1 MNEDV
6 FLTIDEGIQTE
17 LNIKQSKFI
26 GYAYHIQDEEQAKA
40 ILQII
45 QKEHPK
51 AVHCCYAF
59 DVGLEQ
65 NLQRYSDDGEPSGTA
80 GRPIAGQ
87 IKSFGLKNT
96 LLLVIRYY
104 GGIKLG
110 TSGLIKAY
118 KNTAKA
124 CLENSKFKEAII
136 YKEKKIN
143 VDLSS
148 YNEFKS
154 KAQQEGFIV
163 KDENFG
169 FKKVELSIQYKKSQL
184 NALEIFIS
192 HFS

>member
-26 GYAYHIQDEEQAKA
+26 GFAFNIKDEKHAKN
-40 ILQII
+40 ILQIK

-51 AVHCCYAF
+51 AVHCCYAY

-65 NLQRYSDDGEPSGTA
+65 NLKRYSDDGEPSGTA

-87 IKSFGLKNT
+87 LKSFGLKNT

-124 CLENSKFKEAII
+124 CLENSIFKEEII
-136 YKEKKIN
+136 YREKKFV
-143 VDLSS
+143 VDLSV
-148 YNEFKS
+148 YNVFKS
-154 KAQQEGFIV
+154 KAQREGFMV
-163 KDENFG
+163 KDENFS
-169 FKKVELSIQYKKSQL
+169 FKTVELSIQYKKSDL
-184 NALEIFIS
+184 SALEKFLDP
-192 HFS
+192 FG